1 MKYSTFQQL
10 KAPSMKFVR
19 IYLCPG
25 REAVFTPSI
34 LEDSRSSKVRVS
46 WIIVAPETSC
56 SALTYPLMLLTV
68 FGGDTSALSW
78 RHSSGRILRSLAQ
91 SNQHLLD
98 PFATCC
104 QRANR
109 RQGEKKT
116 THVGSHEKWF
126 FRMAQIR
133 WLELIWMQKVTKTK
147 KKTDHSIQDLRTADK
162 SAVINV

>member
-78 RHSSGRILRSLAQ
+78 RHSSGKFWGPWPKATNTSRSIRD
-91 SNQHLLD
+91 LL
-98 PFATCC
+98 PTC
-104 QRANR
+104 QR
-109 RQGEKKT
+109 RQGEKKRPMWG
-116 THVGSHEKWF
+116 HMRSDF

-133 WLELIWMQKVTKTK
+133 WLELIWMPKSTKTK
-147 KKTDHSIQDLRTADK
+147 RKKNRP
-162 SAVINV
+162 